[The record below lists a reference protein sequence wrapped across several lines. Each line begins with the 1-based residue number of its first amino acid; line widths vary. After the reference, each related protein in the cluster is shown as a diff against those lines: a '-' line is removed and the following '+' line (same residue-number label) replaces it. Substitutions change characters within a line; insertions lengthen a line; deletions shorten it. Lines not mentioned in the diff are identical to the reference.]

1 MAGATVSWTKAQAL
15 DESARWVSPWNPP
28 GAELVMTD
36 RIRLYVDRG
45 DATILRAK
53 PADRS
58 GEADLVDEVFELCRA
73 RGATQMKWTVRPGV
87 VGEAVMT
94 VLLALG
100 GVIDERTDI
109 CFWDLGSGV
118 PAVPV
123 PADVEVRPVM
133 GRADVAVQQR
143 IDAEVWGYREL
154 DDREIDQQV
163 ADLMPGRFVAFV
175 GNRPA
180 GSAGYSLTASDR
192 AADESVA
199 RLWGAGVVPS
209 LRHHGAYRG
218 LLKARLDDALT
229 RGATLALVHARA
241 GTSGPVL
248 RQLGFTLAGQ
258 QAVVAV
264 PICKPAHEPPPSVP

>member
-1 MAGATVSWTKAQAL
+1 MVWTKAQVL

-28 GAELVMTD
+28 GAELVVTD

-45 DATILRAK
+45 QATILRAE

-73 RGATQMKWTVRPGV
+73 RGAMQVRWTVRPGV
-87 VGEAVMT
+87 VGDAVMA
-94 VLLALG
+94 VLLERG

-123 PADVEVRPVM
+123 PADVEVWPVR
-133 GRADVAVQQR
+133 GRAEVVVQQR
-143 IDAEVWGYREL
+143 IDAEVWGHREL
-154 DDREIDQQV
+154 DDREIDEQV

-175 GNRPA
+175 GDRPA
-180 GSAGYSLTASDR
+180 GSAGYSLAASDH
-192 AADESVA
+192 AAEESVA
-199 RLWGAGVVPS
+199 RLWGAGVVPL
-209 LRHHGAYRG
+209 LRHRGAYRG
-218 LLKARLDDALT
+218 LLQARLDDALT

-241 GTSGPVL
+241 GTSGPIL
-248 RQLGFTLAGQ
+248 RRLGFTLAGQ

-264 PICKPAHEPPPSVP
+264 PVRSSARVPRPRVP